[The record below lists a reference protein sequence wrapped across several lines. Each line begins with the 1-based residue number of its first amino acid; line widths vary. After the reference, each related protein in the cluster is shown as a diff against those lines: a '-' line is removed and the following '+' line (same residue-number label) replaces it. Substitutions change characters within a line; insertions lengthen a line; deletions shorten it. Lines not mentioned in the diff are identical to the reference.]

1 MSADALSLTSYMST
15 KTIIKVCGLTQADE
29 ALACVE
35 LGVQWLGFNCY
46 QGSKR
51 YLPPEAIATIVEQ
64 LPPAV
69 QTVGVFVN
77 ASAKEIGE
85 ILQQTGLHVA
95 QLHGDESPGFANALQ
110 VPWFRAFRVGGD
122 LAEEEICSYSQELFL
137 LDAAQTGQYG
147 GTGHAFDWKVATR
160 LRDHGKLL
168 LAGGLQPAN
177 VKGAILQVRP
187 FGVDVASGVESA
199 LGRKDLQKVA
209 NFVTAVA
216 QAEASW

>member
-1 MSADALSLTSYMST
+1 MST
-15 KTIIKVCGLTQADE
+15 KTIIKVCGLTQVNE

-51 YLPPEAIATIVEQ
+51 YLPPEAIAAIVGK

-77 ASAKEIGE
+77 ASAKEIE
-85 ILQQTGLHVA
+85 ETLQQTGLHIA
-95 QLHGDESPGFANALQ
+95 QLHGDESPGFAHALQ
-110 VPWFRAFRVGGD
+110 VPWFRAFRVADD
-122 LAEEEICSYSQELFL
+122 LAEEEVHSYGQELFL
-137 LDAAQTGQYG
+137 LDAAQAGQYG

-168 LAGGLQPAN
+168 LAGGLRPDN
-177 VKGAILQVRP
+177 VEEAVLQVKP
-187 FGVDVASGVESA
+187 FGVDVASGVESTP
-199 LGRKDLQKVA
+199 GRKDPQKVA

-216 QAEASW
+216 QAEVSW

>member
-15 KTIIKVCGLTQADE
+15 KTIIKVCGLIQADE

-51 YLPPEAIATIVEQ
+51 YLPPEAIATIVKQ

-122 LAEEEICSYSQELFL
+122 LAEEEIRSYSQELFL

-168 LAGGLQPAN
+168 LAGGLRPAN
-177 VKGAILQVRP
+177 VKEAILQVRP

-199 LGRKDLQKVA
+199 PGRKDRQKVA

>member
-15 KTIIKVCGLTQADE
+15 KTIIKVCGLIQVDE
-29 ALACVE
+29 ALACIE

-85 ILQQTGLHVA
+85 ILQQTGLHAA

-122 LAEEEICSYSQELFL
+122 LAEEEIRSYSKELFL

-199 LGRKDLQKVA
+199 PGRKDRQKVA

>member
-1 MSADALSLTSYMST
+1 MST
-15 KTIIKVCGLTQADE
+15 KTIIKACGLTQVDE

-51 YLPPEAIATIVEQ
+51 YLPPEAIAAIVGK

-77 ASAKEIGE
+77 ASAKEIE
-85 ILQQTGLHVA
+85 ETLQRTGLHIA
-95 QLHGDESPGFANALQ
+95 QLHGDESPGFAHALQ
-110 VPWFRAFRVGGD
+110 APWFRAFRVADD
-122 LAEEEICSYSQELFL
+122 LAEEEIHSYGQELFL

-168 LAGGLQPAN
+168 LAGGLRPDN
-177 VKGAILQVRP
+177 VEEAVLQVRP

-199 LGRKDLQKVA
+199 LGRKDPQKVA

>member
-1 MSADALSLTSYMST
+1 MST
-15 KTIIKVCGLTQADE
+15 KTIIKVCGLTQVNE

-51 YLPPEAIATIVEQ
+51 YLPPEAIAAIVGK

-77 ASAKEIGE
+77 ASAKEIE
-85 ILQQTGLHVA
+85 ETLQRTGLHIA
-95 QLHGDESPGFANALQ
+95 QLHGDESPGFAHALQ
-110 VPWFRAFRVGGD
+110 APWFRAFRVADD
-122 LAEEEICSYSQELFL
+122 LAEEEIRSYGQELFL

-168 LAGGLQPAN
+168 LAGGLRPDN
-177 VKGAILQVRP
+177 VEEAVLQVKP

-199 LGRKDLQKVA
+199 PGRKDPQKVA

>member
-1 MSADALSLTSYMST
+1 D
-15 KTIIKVCGLTQADE
+15 D

-35 LGVQWLGFNCY
+35 LGFQWLGFNCY
-46 QGSKR
+46 KCSTR
-51 YLPPEAIATIVEQ
+51 YLPPEAIAAIVGK

-77 ASAKEIGE
+77 ASAKEIE
-85 ILQQTGLHVA
+85 ETLQQTGLHIA
-95 QLHGDESPGFANALQ
+95 QLHGDESPGFAHALQ
-110 VPWFRAFRVGGD
+110 APWFRAFRVADD
-122 LAEEEICSYSQELFL
+122 LAEEEIRSYGQELFL

-168 LAGGLQPAN
+168 LAGGLRPDN
-177 VKGAILQVRP
+177 VEEAVLQVRP

-199 LGRKDLQKVA
+199 PGRKDPQKVA

>member
-1 MSADALSLTSYMST
+1 MST
-15 KTIIKVCGLTQADE
+15 KTIIKVCGLTQVDE

-51 YLPPEAIATIVEQ
+51 YLPPEAIAAIVGK

-77 ASAKEIGE
+77 ASAKEIE
-85 ILQQTGLHVA
+85 ETLQQTGLHIA
-95 QLHGDESPGFANALQ
+95 QLHGDESPGFAHALQ
-110 VPWFRAFRVGGD
+110 APWFRAFRVADD
-122 LAEEEICSYSQELFL
+122 LAEEEIRSYGQELFL

-168 LAGGLQPAN
+168 LAGGLRPDN
-177 VKGAILQVRP
+177 VKEAVLQVRP

-199 LGRKDLQKVA
+199 PGRKDPQKVA
-209 NFVTAVA
+209 NFIAAVA
-216 QAEASW
+216 QAEARW

>member
-1 MSADALSLTSYMST
+1 MST
-15 KTIIKVCGLTQADE
+15 KTIIKVCGLTQVDE

-51 YLPPEAIATIVEQ
+51 YLPPEAIAAIVGK

-77 ASAKEIGE
+77 ASAKEIE
-85 ILQQTGLHVA
+85 ETLQQTGLHIA
-95 QLHGDESPGFANALQ
+95 QLHGDESPGFSHALQ
-110 VPWFRAFRVGGD
+110 VPWFRAFRVADD
-122 LAEEEICSYSQELFL
+122 LAEEEIRSYGQELFL

-168 LAGGLQPAN
+168 LAGGLRPDN
-177 VKGAILQVRP
+177 VEEAVLQVRP

-199 LGRKDLQKVA
+199 PGRKDPQKVA

>member
-1 MSADALSLTSYMST
+1 MST
-15 KTIIKVCGLTQADE
+15 KTIIKVCGLTQVNE

-51 YLPPEAIATIVEQ
+51 YLPPEAIAAIVGK

-77 ASAKEIGE
+77 ASAKEIE
-85 ILQQTGLHVA
+85 ETLQQTGLHIA
-95 QLHGDESPGFANALQ
+95 QLHGDESPGFAHALQ
-110 VPWFRAFRVGGD
+110 VPWFRAFRVVDD
-122 LAEEEICSYSQELFL
+122 LAEEEIRSYGQELFL

-168 LAGGLQPAN
+168 LAGGLRPDN
-177 VKGAILQVRP
+177 VEEAVLQVKP
-187 FGVDVASGVESA
+187 FGVDVASGVESTP
-199 LGRKDLQKVA
+199 GRKDPQKVA

-216 QAEASW
+216 QAEVSW

>member
-1 MSADALSLTSYMST
+1 MST
-15 KTIIKVCGLTQADE
+15 KTIIKVCGLTQVDE

-46 QGSKR
+46 QESKR
-51 YLPPEAIATIVEQ
+51 YLPPEAIAAIVGK

-77 ASAKEIGE
+77 ASAKEIE
-85 ILQQTGLHVA
+85 ETLQQTGLHIA
-95 QLHGDESPGFANALQ
+95 QLHGDESPGFAHALQ
-110 VPWFRAFRVGGD
+110 VPWFRAFRVADD
-122 LAEEEICSYSQELFL
+122 LAEEEIHSYGQELFL

-168 LAGGLQPAN
+168 LAGGLRPDN
-177 VKGAILQVRP
+177 VEEAVFQVRP

-199 LGRKDLQKVA
+199 PGRKDPQKVA

>member
-1 MSADALSLTSYMST
+1 MST
-15 KTIIKVCGLTQADE
+15 KTIIKVCGLTQVDE

-51 YLPPEAIATIVEQ
+51 YLPPEAIAAIVGK

-77 ASAKEIGE
+77 ASAKEIE
-85 ILQQTGLHVA
+85 ETLQQTGLHIA
-95 QLHGDESPGFANALQ
+95 QLHGDESPGFAHALQ
-110 VPWFRAFRVGGD
+110 APWFRAFRVADD
-122 LAEEEICSYSQELFL
+122 LAEEEIRSYGQELFL
-137 LDAAQTGQYG
+137 LDAAKTGQFG

-168 LAGGLQPAN
+168 LAGGLRPDN
-177 VKGAILQVRP
+177 VEEAVFQVRP

-199 LGRKDLQKVA
+199 PGRKDPQKVA

>member
-1 MSADALSLTSYMST
+1 MST

-29 ALACVE
+29 TLACVE
-35 LGVQWLGFNCY
+35 LGVQWLGFNCF

-51 YLPPEAIATIVEQ
+51 YLSPEAIATIVGK

-77 ASAKEIGE
+77 ASAKEIE
-85 ILQQTGLHVA
+85 ETLQQTGLHLA
-95 QLHGDESPGFANALQ
+95 QLHGDERPGFANTLQ
-110 VPWFRAFRVGGD
+110 VPWFRAFRVADD
-122 LAEEEICSYSQELFL
+122 LAEEEICSYGQELFL

-168 LAGGLQPAN
+168 LAGGLRPDN
-177 VKGAILQVRP
+177 VEEAVLQVKP
-187 FGVDVASGVESA
+187 FGVDVASGVESTP
-199 LGRKDLQKVA
+199 GRKDPQKVA

-216 QAEASW
+216 QAEVSW

>member
-1 MSADALSLTSYMST
+1 MST
-15 KTIIKVCGLTQADE
+15 KTIIKVCGLIQVDE

-51 YLPPEAIATIVEQ
+51 YLPPEAIASIVEQ

-69 QTVGVFVN
+69 KTVGVFVN
-77 ASAKEIGE
+77 ASAKEIRE
-85 ILQQTGLHVA
+85 ILQQTGLHAA

-122 LAEEEICSYSQELFL
+122 LAEEEIRSYSQELFL

-177 VKGAILQVRP
+177 VKEAILQVRP
-187 FGVDVASGVESA
+187 FGVDVASGVEST